1 MYIKRP
7 DISIVEDKRTVDE
20 KINSLKKFGV
30 NISILTEDTENTGE
44 NIILGLP
51 NIKKIIL

>member
-7 DISIVEDKRTVDE
+7 DIPIVEDKRTIEE
-20 KINSLKKFGV
+20 KIASMKKYGV
-30 NISILTEDTENTGE
+30 NISLLTKDTENTRE

-51 NIKKIIL
+51 NINKY